1 MSNESREHLSCFM
14 DGEISKE
21 TGRFLVRRLG
31 ADGEL
36 RDTWARYHLVRDCL
50 RHQEG
55 GLPGV
60 DLCGRVQQALENE
73 ALQTA
78 PSKIASDW
86 SKSGWSASK
95 WTKAG
100 WLKPVAGMAVA
111 ASVALMAIITVGPGQ
126 SPVSTPAGELA
137 GSPQTES
144 FVSPNNVLTGGP
156 RSQQVSVLGGSGKS
170 NRKMN
175 SYLLR
180 HYQVTGSTGGKGFV
194 TFVPIVVTQAGAQ
207 ADAQADPQRET
218 EKGEDTP
225 VGNSPD
231 RANKPLQ

>member
-1 MSNESREHLSCFM
+1 MSNESQEHLSCFM

-21 TGRFLVRRLG
+21 TARFLVRRLG
-31 ADGEL
+31 ADSEL

-55 GLPGV
+55 DLTGDSLGV
-60 DLCGRVQQALENE
+60 NLCGRVQQALANE
-73 ALQTA
+73 TPQTA
-78 PSKIASDW
+78 PTAVAASW
-86 SKSGWSASK
+86 SKAGWSK
-95 WTKAG
+95 G

-126 SPVSTPAGELA
+126 SPVGAPTGELA
-137 GSPQTES
+137 ASPQAAP
-144 FVSPNNVLTGGP
+144 FVSPNNVLTRSP
-156 RSQQVSVLGGSGKS
+156 RAQPVSVMGGTGDS

-194 TFVPIVVTQAGAQ
+194 TFVPIVVTQA
-207 ADAQADPQRET
+207 DAQADPEIDPQAGT
-218 EKGEDTP
+218 EEGENTP
-225 VGNSPD
+225 DKAIES
-231 RANKPLQ
+231 AQQ